1 MPLWVVALLTVLVIV
16 GAFLLLRW
24 IVGTIA
30 FALNTLLVVVVLAAA
45 GYLYLR
51 YRADR

>member
-1 MPLWVVALLTVLVIV
+1 MPLWVVALLTLLVIV
-16 GAFLLLRW
+16 GAFLLVRW

-30 FALNTLLVVVVLAAA
+30 FALNTLLVLAVVVGA

-51 YRADR
+51 YRSDR